1 MSPIGWS
8 IFSRS
13 EALRYGF
20 DSIPEGE
27 FMIDP
32 ALFDAVRDSVLLHGM
47 DDADLT
53 RLALVCEERHMAEG
67 MTVFIE
73 NMAGEALFLIR
84 KGTIRISKMFAEGD
98 EQQLVVLGPAE
109 LLGEMAV
116 IDGLPRTATARVVE
130 NADLVSLKKKD
141 FETLCE
147 DHPAL
152 ALKLVLNIV
161 RVFSRRVRDSNDEY
175 RNMLIWSTQSS

>member
-1 MSPIGWS
+1 MIK
-8 IFSRS
+8 
-13 EALRYGF
+13 
-20 DSIPEGE
+20 PE
-27 FMIDP
+27 
-32 ALFDAVRDSVLLHGM
+32 LFAEIRGSSMLQGLNDE
-47 DDADLT
+47 DLA
-53 RLALVCEERHMAEG
+53 RLAVVCEERQMAEG
-67 MTVFIE
+67 TTVFIE
-73 NMAGEALFLIR
+73 NMPGESLFLIR

-130 NADLVSLKKKD
+130 NADLISLKKKD